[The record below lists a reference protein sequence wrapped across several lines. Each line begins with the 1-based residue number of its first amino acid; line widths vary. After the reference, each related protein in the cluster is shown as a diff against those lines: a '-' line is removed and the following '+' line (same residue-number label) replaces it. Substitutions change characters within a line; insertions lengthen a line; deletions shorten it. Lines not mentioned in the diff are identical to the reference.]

1 MDYVSRASRIPP
13 RGSAWHHPTMASTN
27 LYDGT
32 LISIGTHRLFLRLQ
46 GLSRTPGQP
55 LVIFVVGAGDV
66 TSSYYALARVC
77 AFASLLL
84 YDRTGLGRSEDSPP
98 PYHPSAT
105 LAAKELHIL
114 LNNASLPPPYILV
127 GHSYGAI
134 IAREYLHLFS
144 DELSGMVLVDG
155 STERQHE
162 LFQDPELD
170 INAVLG
176 DLNFARVTG
185 LRDNARLSREQWR
198 ARAIAIARG
207 SEMWAAEGRT
217 LVTACQTLGGKEQYR
232 TKALGNRP
240 LSVIRCR
247 GSLDYRRVY
256 EKGVEAG
263 NGSERQREAFRRLLE
278 RWDDVDQAMQEE
290 QLGLSERSRMVYLEC
305 GHQVH
310 LVRPDVVAQE
320 VKWAMEESVR
330 GKL

>member
-1 MDYVSRASRIPP
+1 MS
-13 RGSAWHHPTMASTN
+13 SAN

-32 LISIGTHRLFLRLQ
+32 LIPIGTHRLFLRLQ
-46 GLSRTPGQP
+46 GLPRSQGQP
-55 LVIFVVGAGDV
+55 LVIFVAGAGDV
-66 TSSYYALARVC
+66 ASSYCAVARHVG
-77 AFASLLL
+77 AFAPLLL

-98 PYHPSAT
+98 MYRPGAT
-105 LAAKELHIL
+105 LAAQELHIL
-114 LNNASLPPPYILV
+114 LTNADLPPPYILV

-144 DELSGMVLVDG
+144 DEISGMVLADG

-185 LRDNARLSREQWR
+185 LRDSAQLSRE
-198 ARAIAIARG
+198 
-207 SEMWAAEGRT
+207 EMWAAEGRT
-217 LVTACQTLGGKEQYR
+217 LVTVCQTLGEKEQYQ

-263 NGSERQREAFRRLLE
+263 NGSEKQQKAFWRLLE
-278 RWDDVDQAMQEE
+278 RWDDVDRAMQEE
-290 QLGLSERSRMVYLEC
+290 QLGLSGRSRMVYLGEC

-320 VKWAMEESVR
+320 VRWVMEESFR
-330 GKL
+330 GRL